1 MSPTVAVPDSVEGV
15 LATLAAGAE
24 IIAGGTQVMPRV
36 NTTAHGIETL
46 VSLRQAGLGGIEVSG
61 SRATV
66 GAATTLAQ
74 VGADERLG
82 FLRGVVESIASPS
95 IRNLATVGGNLFVAQ
110 PYGDLAVALLALDAE
125 VDVAGPDG
133 AETRPVGAVLDAGVP
148 AGHVVAAVRF
158 DIPEGSDPLSHPDSR
173 GQTPCWFYTK
183 AMRRRLNSASIVTVA
198 AVIEIDA
205 GAVATARIA
214 LGGAGT
220 RPVRASAAE
229 AALVGRPLEREHVEA
244 AGAAAAEA
252 AEPFSDAYASA
263 WYRRRVLPVHVRRAL
278 LGE

>member
-15 LATLAAGAE
+15 LATLGAGAE

-46 VSLRQAGLGGIEVSG
+46 VSLRHAGLDGIEVAG
-61 SRATV
+61 SRATI
-66 GAATTLAQ
+66 GAATTLAR

-82 FLRGVVESIASPS
+82 FLRGVIESIASPS

-110 PYGDLAVALLALDAE
+110 PYGDLAVALLALGAE
-125 VDVAGPDG
+125 VDVAGPAGTEPRDV
-133 AETRPVGAVLDAGVP
+133 ADVIDAGVP
-148 AGHVVAAVRF
+148 PGQVVASVRF
-158 DIPEGSDPLSHPDSR
+158 DIPAAG
-173 GQTPCWFYTK
+173 TWFYTK

-198 AVIEIDA
+198 AVIELD
-205 GAVATARIA
+205 GEAVGSARIA
-214 LGGAGT
+214 LGGAGV
-220 RPVRASAAE
+220 RPVRAKEAE
-229 AALVGRPLEREHVEA
+229 AALIGRPFDREHVEA